1 MMDNQEA
8 RRISII
14 EQTLEGKF
22 NNREA
27 ARLLG
32 RSLRQIQRLKRKAE
46 TGGPTAVLHGNRGR
60 VPHNALPEETRTA
73 VLRLAKG
80 ALKDYNYMHMQE
92 VLEDEHGISL
102 SYSCLSRMLKREEI
116 RTPVPR
122 RRRKKHKSRKAKE
135 NFGELVQLDASKYD
149 WFGDGTYA
157 HLHGA
162 IDDATNKV
170 LALYFTKEETSEA
183 YCELVYQINQSYG
196 LPKQFYVDGRSVFFY
211 DSRKKHKL
219 TLEEELAGIEE
230 NLPQFARAC
239 KATGIGLSH
248 ASSPQAKGL
257 IERLWGSLQGRLPK
271 DFVRLGIQN
280 MEQANKYLSKIITSW
295 NRRHSDPPARPESF
309 FAPKYPAKTLKLLF
323 AKHET
328 RILSSGYTFSFMGK
342 KYSFVKDSCPAEPG
356 DALTVAYSKYC
367 PVQVIFE
374 DEAWQVVEFKR
385 REPVPPRSKLSAEE
399 LSKRLSEAGKKG
411 RQASPFR
418 KPDLILEKVS

>member
-22 NNREA
+22 NNSEA
-27 ARLLG
+27 ARLLD
-32 RSLRQIQRLKRKAE
+32 RSVRQIQRLKRKAE
-46 TGGPTAVLHGNRGR
+46 TGGATAVLHGNRGR
-60 VPHNALPEETRTA
+60 SPHNALPEATRTA
-73 VLRLAKG
+73 VLSLAKG
-80 ALKDYNYMHMQE
+80 ILKDYNYMHMQE

-102 SYSCLSRMLKREEI
+102 SYSCLSRLLKREEI
-116 RTPVPR
+116 KTPVPR
-122 RRRKKHKSRKAKE
+122 KRRKKHKSRKAKE
-135 NFGELVQLDASKYD
+135 YFGELVQLDASKYD

-170 LALYFTKEETSEA
+170 LALYFTKEETTEA
-183 YCELVYQINQSYG
+183 YCELVFQINQSYG

-211 DSRKKHKL
+211 DSRKKQKL

-230 NLPQFARAC
+230 NMPQFARAC
-239 KATGIGLSH
+239 KATGIKLSH

-257 IERLWGSLQGRLPK
+257 VERLWGSLQGRLPK

-295 NRRHSDPPARPESF
+295 NRRHSDPPAKPESF
-309 FAPKYPAKTLKLLF
+309 FAPKYPSKTLKLIF

-328 RILSSGYTFSFMGK
+328 RILSNGYTFSFMDK
-342 KYSFVKDSCPAEPG
+342 KYSFVKDSCPAKPG

-367 PVQVIFE
+367 PVQVVFE
-374 DEAWQVVEFKR
+374 DEAYQVEEFKR
-385 REPVPPRSKLSAEE
+385 REPLPPKPKLSREE
-399 LSKRLSEAGKKG
+399 LSKILSEAGKKG

-418 KPDLILEKVS
+418 KPDHILEKVS